1 MKRRLR
7 WPPNGRH
14 CAACGI
20 LMPSRP
26 LRVLTCSQVCT
37 FIWLRDTLRLVP
49 HSKTGEPFIFGL
61 TNEEAYELCLL
72 DEIVD
77 TDRLRALQHKHSE
90 AIASDKPEVEAFVE
104 RSTLTTDE
112 VH

>member
-1 MKRRLR
+1 
-7 WPPNGRH
+7 
-14 CAACGI
+14 
-20 LMPSRP
+20 MPGRP
-26 LRVLTCSQVCT
+26 LLQVLTCSQTCT

-61 TNEEAYELCLL
+61 TSEETNELCLL